1 MNEKRDKDSR
11 QDSVSRYKY
20 RCDSVGTSSSFESS
34 QISTIER
41 ISSDNH
47 CGLEEF
53 KTERVQRSV
62 RRRRRFNS
70 KMSEEGIRLRGVSRL
85 TRDDLEKK
93 LSKAVANNNEFIQ
106 DLNTLATNGENGHIS
121 GVKLVVKDRNRS
133 DSMTNAV
140 TNGSTNGHSRDL
152 NVQSTNGHCNVERN
166 GHIRN
171 DQDNF
176 VSNGSSSKHPHSDS
190 EDSSDSSVGEENLK
204 NIRKR
209 GSSHTFIDSIV
220 HRFTGSWLVEP
231 EYFVPE
237 QNKSKLKSQSKE
249 EDSR

>member
-1 MNEKRDKDSR
+1 MNQRRDNLGR
-11 QDSVSRYKY
+11 QDNISARYKY
-20 RCDSVGTSSSFESS
+20 RCDSVEASSSLESS
-34 QISTIER
+34 QKSAVER
-41 ISSDNH
+41 ISSDIH

-53 KTERVQRSV
+53 KTERPQRSA

-85 TRDDLEKK
+85 TREDLEKK

-133 DSMTNAV
+133 DSLTNTV

-152 NVQSTNGHCNVERN
+152 NMLTNGHFNGERN
-166 GHIRN
+166 GHICS
-171 DQDNF
+171 DQDSF
-176 VSNGSSSKHPHSDS
+176 VSNGSSCNDTHSDS
-190 EDSSDSSVGEENLK
+190 GDSSDSSVGEENLK

-209 GSSHTFIDSIV
+209 HSSETFIDSIV